1 MLTRLPSIA
10 DALLQMHRGDLTTG
24 EIEEY
29 CRATIRRFD
38 PRIHAWQRVAER
50 AEVPFNGD
58 NSTLAGVTVGVKD
71 VIDVAGWPTLAASPL
86 RAEHIATVDA
96 PIVKLLRQHG
106 ATILG
111 KTETCQFACFDPAP
125 TRNPWNLQ
133 RSPGGSSAGS
143 AAAVAMEQC
152 QIALG
157 TQTGGSII
165 RPASFCGVSGFK
177 PAFDPQWQAG
187 VVPVSPHLD
196 HIGLFARRMSDL
208 QLVWSLLRE
217 RPSAPDVTRPP
228 VIGVLRDYFGEHA
241 SLEVTR
247 VTNLAIEKLRAAGA
261 PVSDVPLPPG
271 WNDTARVHRIL
282 MSVDAARYHGDAF
295 AAHPQQFLPQLAT
308 LLHAGLQTSERD
320 YDAALEY
327 QRAFRLH
334 LQIEYPRLDVLVCP
348 ATTSTA
354 PPPDTTGDARFN
366 VPWSLA
372 GVPVATVPC
381 GLASDGLPC
390 GLQIIKPHGR
400 GLEHEL
406 ELLQLAAWC
415 EQVLDLDLR
424 PPLLSELEGE

>member
-10 DALLQMHRGDLTTG
+10 DALVQMHRGDLNAG
-24 EIEEY
+24 DIEEY
-29 CRATIRRFD
+29 CRATIRQFD
-38 PRIHAWQRVAER
+38 PRIHAWERVAER
-50 AEVPFNGD
+50 NEVPFNGGT
-58 NSTLAGVTVGVKD
+58 NALAGVTVGVKD
-71 VIDVAGWPTLAASPL
+71 VIDVAGWPTRAASPL

-143 AAAVAMEQC
+143 AAAVACEQC
-152 QIALG
+152 QLAIG

-165 RPASFCGVSGFK
+165 RPASYCGISGFK
-177 PAFDPQWQAG
+177 PAFDAQWQAG

-196 HIGLFARRMSDL
+196 HVGLFARRMSDL
-208 QLVWSLLRE
+208 QLVWSLLRG
-217 RPSAPDVTRPP
+217 RRAAPDVTQAP
-228 VIGVLRDYFGEHA
+228 VIGVLREYFDEHA
-241 SLEVTR
+241 SPEVART
-247 VTNLAIEKLRAAGA
+247 TNLAIEKLRAAGA

-271 WNDTARVHRIL
+271 WSDTFRVHRIL
-282 MSVDAARYHGDAF
+282 MAADVARYHVEAL
-295 AAHPQQFLPQLAT
+295 AAHPEAFLPNLTA
-308 LLHAGLQTSERD
+308 LLHEGLKVCERD

-327 QRAFRLH
+327 QRAFCLH
-334 LQIEYPRLDVLVCP
+334 LVIEYPKLDVLVCP
-348 ATTSTA
+348 ATISTA
-354 PPPDTTGDARFN
+354 PAPDTTGDARFN

-390 GLQIIKPHGR
+390 GLQIIKPHGC
-400 GLEHEL
+400 GLEYEL
-406 ELLQLAAWC
+406 ELLQIAAWC
-415 EQVLDLDLR
+415 EKVLDLDLR
-424 PPLLSELEGE
+424 PPLLNEFEGE